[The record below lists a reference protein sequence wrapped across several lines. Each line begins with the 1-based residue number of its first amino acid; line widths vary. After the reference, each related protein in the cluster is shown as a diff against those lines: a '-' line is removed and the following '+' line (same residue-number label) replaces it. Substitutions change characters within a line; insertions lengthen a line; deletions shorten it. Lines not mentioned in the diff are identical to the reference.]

1 MFFRVVSCWIF
12 RSLLV
17 AGLLFAGP
25 WAAPLFAQGGP
36 PLLTTDPVTPGAQ
49 NLEINLGVM
58 PILRNDTKLVQL
70 PQIDIN
76 YGVGEDIQLTFYAPF
91 EWQTANGQSNATG
104 WSNVFTG
111 VKWHFLDH
119 GEKGWNISM
128 FPQIEVRGSQASSRT
143 GIADPGTRLEMPFE
157 FSRKFGPVDLNLECG
172 YYIPLV
178 AHKTHNERFI
188 GLAFGHDFTKK
199 LEGIGEIYNDWV
211 LGAPPKDTFFDT
223 GFRYTIHPSLIM
235 LFMAGRSFSP
245 NSSGQPEFLAYAGF
259 QILLDKNGRSLHHE
273 K

>member
-1 MFFRVVSCWIF
+1 MFFQVRWLRRF
-12 RSLLV
+12 
-17 AGLLFAGP
+17 GLLCAVVMQLASR
-25 WAAPLFAQGGP
+25 WAAPVLAQGGP
-36 PLLTTDPVTPGAQ
+36 PLLTTDPVTPGPE

-58 PILRNDTKLVQL
+58 PILRNNTKLVQI

-91 EWQTANGQSNATG
+91 EWQATTGQPNATG

-119 GEKGWNISM
+119 GENGFNISM
-128 FPQIEVRGSQASSRT
+128 FPQIEIRGSQASDRT
-143 GIADPGTRLEMPFE
+143 GIADPGTRLELPLE
-157 FSRKFGPVDLNLECG
+157 FSRKVGPLEMNLECG
-172 YYIPLV
+172 YYVPLDS
-178 AHKTHNERFI
+178 HKTHNERFI
-188 GLAFGHDFTKK
+188 GLALGHDFTKK

-211 LGAPPKDTFFDT
+211 LGAPPKDTFFDA
-223 GFRYTIHPSLIM
+223 GFRYTLRPSFIV

-245 NSSGQPEFLAYAGF
+245 NSSGQPEFLAYGGM